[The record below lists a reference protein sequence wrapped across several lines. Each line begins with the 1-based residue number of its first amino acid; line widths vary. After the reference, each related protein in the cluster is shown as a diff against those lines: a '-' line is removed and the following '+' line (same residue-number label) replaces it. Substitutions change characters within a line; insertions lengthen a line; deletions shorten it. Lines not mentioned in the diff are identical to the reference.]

1 MDSLLRIVSLIPYQI
16 FPARLGGEKGI
27 AVFSDYLGRV
37 TKLTAVTTKNNLPSY
52 AKGYQ
57 LLNIIGNS
65 KLRYF
70 NLFLYFRL
78 KKILRRKKATH
89 LIIEHPYYGWLAWL
103 LRKNLPIIWV
113 VHSHNIEYMR
123 SKSIGRWWWKALMVY
138 ESWVYR
144 NADKVFFI
152 SEDDRAHAIS
162 HLKVEAG
169 KSLEITY
176 GIEHSHLPGDL
187 PFSRKQIEN
196 MYAIRPNEKILLFN
210 GALYHSTNF
219 EALEIIL
226 DRINPRLLSQ
236 QGFRYKIIICGKGLP
251 ERFNELKAY
260 ADQNIIYAGFV
271 DDVSVYFKAADVFL
285 NPILSGG
292 GVKTKAIEALAMNC
306 SVVST
311 ELGAMGIERSVCGNK
326 LTVVYEENWDQ
337 FAMEVIR
344 SSMTDEEIPSSFFTY
359 YYWGNIIDKA
369 VKAISS

>member
-1 MDSLLRIVSLIPYQI
+1 
-16 FPARLGGEKGI
+16 
-27 AVFSDYLGRV
+27 
-37 TKLTAVTTKNNLPSY
+37 
-52 AKGYQ
+52 
-57 LLNIIGNS
+57 
-65 KLRYF
+65 
-70 NLFLYFRL
+70 
-78 KKILRRKKATH
+78 
-89 LIIEHPYYGWLAWL
+89 
-103 LRKNLPIIWV
+103 
-113 VHSHNIEYMR
+113 
-123 SKSIGRWWWKALMVY
+123 
-138 ESWVYR
+138 
-144 NADKVFFI
+144 
-152 SEDDRAHAIS
+152 
-162 HLKVEAG
+162 
-169 KSLEITY
+169 
-176 GIEHSHLPGDL
+176 
-187 PFSRKQIEN
+187 